1 MTALLS
7 HYKTSCSSTQAAN
20 MATAN
25 RRELFRFRTSVFSAR
40 LKWDVKVDN
49 TGQEMDEYDQLNP
62 IYVNSK
68 DAQDNINGCLRLLPC
83 SGFYMLR
90 DTFPQL
96 LQGEAAPTT
105 DKVWEISRFGV
116 DTSDRN
122 HNSQGISK
130 ITFDLLLQAGE
141 LAVKGGATQ
150 FVFVTTASIERY
162 LRKMNVKTAR
172 FGLGKSVDLGGS
184 RSVALKIELNEEY
197 FANLRKQLEL

>member
-7 HYKTSCSSTQAAN
+7 HYKTSGSGTQAAN
-20 MATAN
+20 METAN

-96 LQGEAAPTT
+96 LQGESAPTT

-130 ITFDLLLQAGE
+130 ITIDLLLQAGQ
-141 LAVKGGATQ
+141 LAVRGGATQ
-150 FVFVTTASIERY
+150 VVFVTTASIEPDTYTHRR
-162 LRKMNVKTAR
+162 LPTTGTV
-172 FGLGKSVDLGGS
+172 LGPVE
-184 RSVALKIELNEEY
+184 ATQQNT
-197 FANLRKQLEL
+197 